1 MQTFLTLPQLPE
13 VPQSEG
19 PYPPLDENGEQP
31 KYNKN
36 LVKKQSIL
44 DRLETAIAKGEMPPF
59 CNNCGAIETPTWR
72 KIWTQEHQGVP
83 GFHEFSDKPGCV
95 TCIDILE
102 RSPEGKPTLYRLVKK
117 NLGGSDLRG
126 DWKELL
132 LCNRKVNP
140 RL

>member
-19 PYPPLDENGEQP
+19 PCPPLDENGEQP